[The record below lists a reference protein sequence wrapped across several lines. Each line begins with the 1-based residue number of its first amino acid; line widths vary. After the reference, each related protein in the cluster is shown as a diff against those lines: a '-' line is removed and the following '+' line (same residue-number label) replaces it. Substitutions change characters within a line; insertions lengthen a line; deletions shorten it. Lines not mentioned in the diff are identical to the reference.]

1 MSTAWRESVKNGQEW
16 HKNPLKCFDN
26 QKIDAIMAQKV
37 NKLDKGGNIFPHK
50 DTLRLIRV

>member
-37 NKLDKGGNIFPHK
+37 NKLDKGRNIFPHK